1 MPIAADIYYHAYE
14 GGEEGGKPPI
24 ILIHGAGG
32 NHLYWPS
39 EIRRLPGYRVYALDL
54 PGHGKSDGC
63 GQQSISMYTQ
73 SILNWLEE
81 VDLHRAIF
89 VGHSMGAAITLSLTL
104 DYPEHVLGLGLIG
117 AAARLPVATAILES
131 SASPTTFQNAIEL
144 VTKWS
149 FASQADPRLV
159 ELATIRMGETRPS
172 VLNGDFVACDA
183 FDVTARVSE
192 IIQPALV
199 IVGAEDRM
207 TPPREAQFLA
217 SSLPKALLESIPNA
231 GHMVML
237 EQPVAVAQ
245 ALLQFFGKISY

>member
-1 MPIAADIYYHAYE
+1 
-14 GGEEGGKPPI
+14 
-24 ILIHGAGG
+24 
-32 NHLYWPS
+32 
-39 EIRRLPGYRVYALDL
+39 
-54 PGHGKSDGC
+54 
-63 GQQSISMYTQ
+63 
-73 SILNWLEE
+73 
-81 VDLHRAIF
+81 DLHRAIF